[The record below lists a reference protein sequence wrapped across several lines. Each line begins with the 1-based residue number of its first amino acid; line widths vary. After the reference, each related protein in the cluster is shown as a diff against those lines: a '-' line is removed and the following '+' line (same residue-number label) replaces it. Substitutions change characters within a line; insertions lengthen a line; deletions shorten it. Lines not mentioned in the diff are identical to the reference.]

1 MACGSRCMI
10 GPMAHPDVPPRIAR
24 LPPELA
30 NQIAAGEVVERPASV
45 VKELVENSLDAG
57 ADRVQIQI
65 QRGGIESIRVSDN
78 GHGIHP
84 DDLTLALERHAT
96 SKIRTAS
103 DLAGISSLGFRGE
116 ALPSIAAVA
125 SFTLTSRARG
135 EDTGFRVE
143 SGPRLGAA
151 RRSPAPHPP
160 GTTVE
165 VRGLF
170 HGLPARRKF
179 LRSERT
185 EYLHVLEMVKR
196 LALSRASVGVRF
208 SHNGKIVLQCAGGD
222 PAWHPRV
229 ETILGRAFSSRALNL
244 DCARAGM
251 RLRGWLGRADASRS
265 QSDLQYVYLN
275 GRMIRDRQVSHAV
288 RLAYRELVPE
298 GRHPSYLLY
307 LEMDAAGADVNVHPT
322 KHEVR
327 FRRARDVHDF
337 IAAAVRDALGEERH
351 RNAAPLEAADAPGT
365 RDAYSYPEV
374 RDPGAYHDR
383 PRAPEGAAEQP
394 APELGRPLG
403 HLQARYIFTERR
415 GSFVVIDAQRAM
427 QLRLRMRISRDRTA
441 GPLKMRPLLVPV
453 DIPATAE
460 EMDAAERC
468 SDVLAGL
475 GLELGPVA
483 PGRLRIRQIPVL
495 LEDADVPALVK
506 DLLRIPGPTGDPA
519 GIEERLVETLIAHAP
534 APLAQ
539 DRSLQRLSAFLLS
552 LEDLGLQLGAA
563 SCAGIWRTL
572 APDDLDAL
580 LRGRG

>member
-1 MACGSRCMI
+1 M
-10 GPMAHPDVPPRIAR
+10 
-24 LPPELA
+24 
-30 NQIAAGEVVERPASV
+30 ERPASV

-84 DDLTLALERHAT
+84 EDLSLALERHAT
-96 SKIRTAS
+96 SKIRTAA

-135 EDTGFRVE
+135 KDAGFRVE
-143 SGPRLGAA
+143 SGPGLATA
-151 RRSPAPHPP
+151 RCSPAPHPP

-185 EYLHVLEMVKR
+185 EYLHVLEVVKR
-196 LALSRASVGVRF
+196 LALSRTSIGVRF
-208 SHNGKIVLQCAGGD
+208 SHNGKIVLQCAD
-222 PAWHPRV
+222 RDPRV
-229 ETILGRAFSSRALNL
+229 ESILGRAFTSRALRL
-244 DCARAGM
+244 DYARNGM
-251 RLRGWLGRADASRS
+251 RLQGWLGRADASRS

-288 RLAYRELVPE
+288 RLAYRDRVPE

-307 LEMDAAGADVNVHPT
+307 LEMDVAGADVNVHPT

-337 IAAAVRDALGEERH
+337 IVAAVRDTLGACPH
-351 RNAAPLEAADAPGT
+351 GVFAPSEVVDSPGT
-365 RDAYSYPEV
+365 RDAYRYPEV
-374 RDPGAYHDR
+374 RDPGVYTLR
-383 PRAPEGAAEQP
+383 PGAPAGAAGQP
-394 APELGRPLG
+394 SPELGRPLG
-403 HLQARYIFTERR
+403 HLEAGYIITERR
-415 GSFVVIDAQRAM
+415 GSLVLIDTQAAM
-427 QLRLRMRISRDRTA
+427 RLRLRTRISRDKAA

-453 DIPATAE
+453 DIPVTGV
-460 EMDAAERC
+460 EMDAVEQY
-468 SDVLAGL
+468 SDALAGL
-475 GLELGPVA
+475 GLELDSIA
-483 PGRLRIRQIPVL
+483 PGRLRIRRIPVL
-495 LEDADVPALVK
+495 LQDADAPALVK
-506 DLLRIPGPTGDPA
+506 DLVDVLGLAGDSP
-519 GIEERLVETLIAHAP
+519 GIEARLVEALVAHAP
-534 APLAQ
+534 EPLAQ
-539 DRSLQRLSAFLLS
+539 DWSLQRLSAFLLS
-552 LEDLGLQLGAA
+552 LEDLGLELGAA
-563 SCAGIWRTL
+563 SRAGVWRTL
-572 APDDLDAL
+572 APGDLDGL